1 MSNNDLWQQ
10 LSKCREFMLK
20 KGFVRNDFGNP
31 NFQND
36 NYYINLTGISN
47 DRLNTLYT
55 LVEKKTQ
62 EKENIPLKLR

>member
-1 MSNNDLWQQ
+1 
-10 LSKCREFMLK
+10 MLK

-55 LVEKKTQ
+55 LVEKK
-62 EKENIPLKLR
+62 LKKKKTFH